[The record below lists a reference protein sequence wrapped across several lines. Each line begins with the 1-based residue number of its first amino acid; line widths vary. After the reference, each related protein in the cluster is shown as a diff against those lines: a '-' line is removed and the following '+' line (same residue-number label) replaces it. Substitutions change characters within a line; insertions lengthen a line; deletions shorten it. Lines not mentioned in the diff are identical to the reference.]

1 MSLLSLFMK
10 KEKTRKLNSMEMKN
24 LVDVFDWLLKQ
35 DKKQNPDNYKK
46 LPEGVVLDKDGNQVI
61 L

>member
-10 KEKTRKLNSMEMKN
+10 KEKIRKLNNDEMKN
-24 LVDVFDWLLKQ
+24 LIDVFDWLLKQ
-35 DKKQNPDNYKK
+35 DKKQNPDLYK
-46 LPEGVVLDKDGNQVI
+46 LPEGVVLDKEGNQII

>member
-10 KEKTRKLNSMEMKN
+10 KEKTRKLNNIEMKN
-24 LVDVFDWLLKQ
+24 LIDVFDWLLKQ
-35 DKKQNPDNYKK
+35 DKKQNPDLYK
-46 LPEGVVLDKDGNQVI
+46 LPKGVVLDKDGNQII